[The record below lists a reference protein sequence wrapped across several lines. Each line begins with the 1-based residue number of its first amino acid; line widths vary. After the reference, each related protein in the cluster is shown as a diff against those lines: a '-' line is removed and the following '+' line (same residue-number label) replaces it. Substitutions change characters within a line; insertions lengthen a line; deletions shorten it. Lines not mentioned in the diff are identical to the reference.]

1 MAWVIPHSN
10 GLELIDRSYVLTYE
24 RIEYWSMYQWDLSF
38 GNWVT
43 CMWIGKNIAGIL
55 TMYEHKYK
63 LLEKKSSD
71 FFFISHLVNTV
82 TNTWGQFKK
91 RIDRE

>member
-1 MAWVIPHSN
+1 
-10 GLELIDRSYVLTYE
+10 
-24 RIEYWSMYQWDLSF
+24 
-38 GNWVT
+38 
-43 CMWIGKNIAGIL
+43 
-55 TMYEHKYK
+55 MYEHKYK